1 MTWSTIPLED
11 HAQVA
16 GSARAGIPVGRMA
29 QPVGIARCAYVL
41 ASDEA
46 SFVNGTSLVA
56 DGGVLARLAPGYD

>member
-1 MTWSTIPLED
+1 
-11 HAQVA
+11 
-16 GSARAGIPVGRMA
+16 MA